1 MAPKRGF
8 YFYPIFLIVSLSALF
23 FFSLY
28 RSSSLSL
35 SSSPPIPQFP
45 LTITNFNNIPNP
57 NFQISPKFSFTIKV
71 LTYDRLRS
79 LSRCLRSLSA
89 AHYDN
94 DKVNIH
100 IFIDHFKILDQKDQ
114 KDQDSEYLDKKLN
127 ESREILDFV
136 DGFEWKFGEKMVHYR
151 TGNVGLQAQWL
162 EAWWPVSDDEFAFI
176 VEDDIEL
183 SPLYY
188 RFLKSLIIGYYYNA
202 SNYSPWIY
210 GASLQRPRFVPGKHG
225 NKINIDKETKVF
237 LYQLVGTWGQLLFPK
252 PWKEFRLWYDTHKTK
267 GVKPILDGMTF
278 AIQDMGQLSYFLG
291 IEVVRSGSDIILSQQ
306 KYINELLARAN
317 MSKAQPVPSPCTT
330 GVSLSL
336 GDSSPFDDPV
346 KYRQMVGA
354 LQYVTLSRPDIT
366 YAVNKVC
373 QFMHSPTGNHWSAVK
388 RILRYLHGTSN
399 HGLLISSSSSSILHA
414 YTDAHNL
421 TAFSDSDWAGC
432 PDDRRSTG
440 GYAIYLGSNLI
451 SWSAR
456 KQRTVSRSSTEA
468 EYKALA
474 NTVAELTWL
483 ETLMTELRVPMRMA
497 PILWCDNLGA
507 TYLSA
512 NPVFHARTK
521 HVEVDFHFVREKVAQ
536 RKLSVQFISTHDQ
549 IADVFTKPLPSDR
562 FLLLKSKL
570 KVTTGWYKKMGDRIW
585 TPWFIKFIHA
595 RGYFNIYTNFLN
607 ESALSVSHRDTGVNY
622 GKTAGPDSNLIQES
636 SRESNVFKLEPL
648 RNLKWYD
655 FCFREVI
662 PDRIVTNIDE
672 LEPVLKSVQ
681 KANALVVVSVDQMS
695 KMLTRNL
702 LCHFARLNVWNY
714 IFVGPDSEFLLDLA
728 RRGHPVVNVDAFFD
742 KLKEY
747 KSRKLSKENIVKAL
761 VVKKALEMKYDTWVL
776 DHDMVPVKADFFLDS
791 VKRNPTVD
799 FYVGNRLGLLFARST
814 GSGIWNNRFV
824 NEIAQTA
831 DPTMSKDGGGFGFIA
846 GKLLERKG
854 VKLERFDEGLGFSV
868 EINAGDDN
876 GIVLKN
882 DTKVVFW
889 SSDAGSGLVQ
899 NRLES
904 LGLWIIDSESHC
916 KAVIC
921 HPS

>member
-8 YFYPIFLIVSLSALF
+8 YFYPIFLILSLSALF
-23 FFSLY
+23 IFSLY

-57 NFQISPKFSFTIKV
+57 NLQFSPNFSFTIKV
-71 LTYDRLRS
+71 LTYDRLHS

-114 KDQDSEYLDKKLN
+114 DNEYLDKKLN

-136 DGFEWKFGEKMVHYR
+136 DGFEWRFGEKMVHYR

-162 EAWWPVSDDEFAFI
+162 EAWWPVSDDEFAFV

-188 RFLKSLIIGYYYNA
+188 RFLKSLIVGYYYNA

-267 GVKPILDGMTF
+267 GMKPILDGM
-278 AIQDMGQLSYFLG
+278 
-291 IEVVRSGSDIILSQQ
+291 
-306 KYINELLARAN
+306 
-317 MSKAQPVPSPCTT
+317 
-330 GVSLSL
+330 
-336 GDSSPFDDPV
+336 
-346 KYRQMVGA
+346 
-354 LQYVTLSRPDIT
+354 
-366 YAVNKVC
+366 
-373 QFMHSPTGNHWSAVK
+373 
-388 RILRYLHGTSN
+388 
-399 HGLLISSSSSSILHA
+399 
-414 YTDAHNL
+414 
-421 TAFSDSDWAGC
+421 
-432 PDDRRSTG
+432 
-440 GYAIYLGSNLI
+440 
-451 SWSAR
+451 
-456 KQRTVSRSSTEA
+456 
-468 EYKALA
+468 
-474 NTVAELTWL
+474 
-483 ETLMTELRVPMRMA
+483 
-497 PILWCDNLGA
+497 
-507 TYLSA
+507 
-512 NPVFHARTK
+512 
-521 HVEVDFHFVREKVAQ
+521 
-536 RKLSVQFISTHDQ
+536 
-549 IADVFTKPLPSDR
+549 
-562 FLLLKSKL
+562 
-570 KVTTGWYKKMGDRIW
+570 VTTGWYRKMGDRIW

-648 RNLKWYD
+648 RNLKRYD

-662 PDRIVTNIDE
+662 PDRIVTNVDE

-681 KANALVVVSVDQMS
+681 KANALVVVSVDQTS

-702 LCHFARLNVWNY
+702 LCLFTRLNVWNY
-714 IFVGPDSEFLLDLA
+714 IFVGPDSDFLLDLA
-728 RRGHPVVNVDAFFD
+728 RRGHTVVNVDAFFD
-742 KLKEY
+742 TLKEY
-747 KSRKLSKENIVKAL
+747 KSSKLSKENIVKAL

-776 DHDMVPVKADFFLDS
+776 DHDMVPVNADFFLDS

-799 FYVGNRLGLLFARST
+799 FYVGSRLGLLFARSL